1 MYDEVLSALKFFL
14 SDIIIYK
21 KFQLSEEFLKIMYC
35 YRMIKMWDTI
45 VSYVPEWKVFIQA
58 FIVLFIPYIISRFFS
73 WIRALEK
80 E

>member
-1 MYDEVLSALKFFL
+1 MS
-14 SDIIIYK
+14 
-21 KFQLSEEFLKIMYC
+21 C
-35 YRMIKMWDTI
+35 YRMIKMWGTI